1 MINQDYGQTRPV
13 DILKARILVFGMGFL
28 GLVLTTNLVLSYL
41 FTSATQAK
49 YLYTDN
55 MIKNYMLSKLDVPKG
70 SDGVDGDG
78 QIRLVGNPKHLQ
90 SSYKIEGTNFSIGS
104 DLTDEARVKCSNI
117 PEFEHAHITRNNTF
131 VRASLDQLKI
141 YSISKSAKYK
151 QLEKPFL
158 DCFDR
163 AFKNT
168 RINEHYLKKL
178 MLVVNN
184 PDVKN
189 NLLQNA
195 LIQQAKADGI
205 IDYFEYV
212 QIYTLA
218 TKLGSKSEYD
228 QVYSEI

>member
-1 MINQDYGQTRPV
+1 MKNQDYGQTRPI
-13 DILKARILVFGMGFL
+13 DIFKMRVLVFGTSFAV
-28 GLVLTTNLVLSYL
+28 LVLITNLVHSYL
-41 FTSATQAK
+41 FTSASQAK

-55 MIKNYMLSKLDVPKG
+55 MIKDYMLSKLDVPKG
-70 SDGVDGDG
+70 VDGVGDDALV
-78 QIRLVGNPKHLQ
+78 RLEGNPKHLQ
-90 SSYKIEGTNFSIGS
+90 LSYKIEGTNFSIGS
-104 DLTDEARVKCSNI
+104 DLTDEARKKCTNI
-117 PEFEHAHITRNNTF
+117 PEFERANITRNNTF